1 MSKSLREN
9 DPSVLM
15 RTAHSRR
22 LNRHVKEP
30 ESRMPNRSS
39 TSTTLAAGLTDMSKS
54 LRGPATEVVYP
65 LIFGR
70 RSARGGRCTDLAP
83 RSRWALRWPKALP
96 GIDFHP
102 ARGSINGFFLLLYT
116 LKRVKYNASNY

>member
-54 LRGPATEVVYP
+54 LRGRTVACLE
-65 LIFGR
+65 
-70 RSARGGRCTDLAP
+70 
-83 RSRWALRWPKALP
+83 
-96 GIDFHP
+96 
-102 ARGSINGFFLLLYT
+102 LLGEPQ
-116 LKRVKYNASNY
+116 A